1 MALTDQQAR
10 AVRRLRN
17 NGFEAGAAIDIGAL
31 WTSSTPRDKADRR
44 CLKTLAEQ
52 HGLFRQQGARN
63 LWIIRP
69 ELYDALDAYDAAQ
82 EAAYRRRVS

>member
-1 MALTDQQAR
+1 MPLTAPQAC

-17 NGFEAGAAIDIGAL
+17 MDFEAGAVIDIAAL
-31 WTSSTPRDKADRR
+31 WSSGAPRDKADRR
-44 CLKTLAEQ
+44 CLRTLADQ
-52 HGLFRQQGARN
+52 GYFRQQGTRN
-63 LWIIRP
+63 AWIVRP